1 MSFPVKAWIRFYF
14 KLVLI
19 AAWNGALRFL
29 YVLTGAGAASGA
41 QLVDLK
47 AIGLKEA
54 AWVLASTVVVSVAGA
69 LYKHQL
75 PEPSEP
81 AAPI

>member
-1 MSFPVKAWIRFYF
+1 MTFPIKAWIRFYF
-14 KLVLI
+14 KLVLV
-19 AAWNGALRFL
+19 AAWNGALRFI
-29 YVLTGAGAASGA
+29 YVLAGAGAASGA

-54 AWVLASTVVVSVAGA
+54 TWVLASTMIVSVAGA

-81 AAPI
+81 ETPI